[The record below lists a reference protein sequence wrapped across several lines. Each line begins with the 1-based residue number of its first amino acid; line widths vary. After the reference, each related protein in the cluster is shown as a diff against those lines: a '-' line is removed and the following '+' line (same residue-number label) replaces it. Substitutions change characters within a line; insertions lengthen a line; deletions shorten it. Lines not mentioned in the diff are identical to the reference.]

1 MIFSELYSAYYNT
14 VAEILTVAVSGEI
27 SEEKL
32 LKTVRNKAFGESVL
46 TVAPA
51 LHEERW
57 QLLKTNGE
65 IPVKHIPT
73 MPLTTLEKR
82 WLKSLS
88 ADPRIRLFNIS
99 FNGLEDVEPLFRPE
113 DFKVYD
119 KYADGDPYSDEEY
132 IKRFRFILSA
142 IRKKQPLKL
151 VAPNRRGQR
160 VELNVCP
167 EKLEYSEKDDK
178 FRLVGTGRRRVETVN
193 LARIVC
199 CATFSGR
206 FDPPAAKAE
215 PPKKRTVEFELYDH
229 NDVKI
234 ENSAIRSSEKLI
246 GATMPVST
254 VKEVPLRVNFVEAVG
269 ATMET
274 VDYTISPATV
284 KLVGEKAR
292 LDEIDS
298 IVLDTLYVQDLEDSQ
313 SLTYTIPVPEDVTIA
328 DGVDT
333 ATVTVVVRG
342 VTERTLTVS
351 QFTFENVPEGMTAT
365 AETESLNVRLR
376 GLTAEVNALTA
387 ENVHIVA
394 DLSGLTGAGVHTVPV
409 TIRIEGYEN
418 IGIKGSYQMVVDL
431 SVTPDEPGQP

>member
-46 TVAPA
+46 TVVPA

-132 IKRFRFILSA
+132 IKRFIFILSA

-178 FRLVGTGRRRVETVN
+178 FRLLTTGNRYAGTVN
-193 LARIVC
+193 LARIVSC
-199 CATFSGR
+199 EIYDGMLKPTAQREPQFCEFTLRIYPERISLERAMLHFAHFEKRAEREVDGTYLLRVRYDRSDESELVIRVLSFGPLVEVVSPKSFSGLIIGR
-206 FDPPAAKAE
+206 LKRQMGFDS
-215 PPKKRTVEFELYDH
+215 
-229 NDVKI
+229 
-234 ENSAIRSSEKLI
+234 EN
-246 GATMPVST
+246 
-254 VKEVPLRVNFVEAVG
+254 
-269 ATMET
+269 ET
-274 VDYTISPATV
+274 T
-284 KLVGEKAR
+284 
-292 LDEIDS
+292 
-298 IVLDTLYVQDLEDSQ
+298 DL
-313 SLTYTIPVPEDVTIA
+313 
-328 DGVDT
+328 
-333 ATVTVVVRG
+333 
-342 VTERTLTVS
+342 
-351 QFTFENVPEGMTAT
+351 NC
-365 AETESLNVRLR
+365 
-376 GLTAEVNALTA
+376 
-387 ENVHIVA
+387 
-394 DLSGLTGAGVHTVPV
+394 
-409 TIRIEGYEN
+409 
-418 IGIKGSYQMVVDL
+418 
-431 SVTPDEPGQP
+431 